1 LVDHGG
7 VETMDRLNRS
17 EKIFKVFS
25 YTLIIIFALITL
37 YPVLYAFSVS
47 ISGKVAYE
55 SGQIVLLPKDVTF
68 QAYDMVLHNKGFWIA
83 YTNTLF
89 YTVLGTAWSM
99 AISITGAYVLQKSKL
114 IFRRQW
120 NFLLVFTMW
129 FSAGMIPLYLNYK
142 DMHVDNRW
150 GMIIA
155 FGVQAYNIILLRNYF
170 SSIPKEIEE
179 AAIVDGANEFQMLL
193 KVYIPMSTASIAT
206 VTLFYA
212 ISRWNGYY
220 WSKML
225 LANPYEQPLQVY
237 LRQLIENFQKL
248 YDESPVVLAYSADS
262 LAYAIIICSIVP
274 VLVIYPYIQKYFVK
288 GVNVGGVKG

>member
-1 LVDHGG
+1 M
-7 VETMDRLNRS
+7 ERLDRS
-17 EKIFKVFS
+17 EKIFKVCS
-25 YTLIIIFALITL
+25 YMLVIIFALLAL

-99 AISITGAYVLQKSKL
+99 ALSLTGAYALQKTKL
-114 IFRRQW
+114 LFRRQW

-142 DMHVDNRW
+142 NLHVDNRW
-150 GMIIA
+150 GMVIA

-179 AAIVDGANEFQMLL
+179 AAIVDGANEFQLFG

-220 WSKML
+220 WSRML
-225 LANPYEQPLQVY
+225 IADPYEQPLQVY
-237 LRQLIENFQKL
+237 LRQLIENYQKL
-248 YDESPVVLAYSADS
+248 YDESPVNLTYSADS

-274 VLVIYPYIQKYFVK
+274 VLVIYPYIQKYFAK
-288 GVNVGGVKG
+288 GVNMGGVKG

>member
-1 LVDHGG
+1 MV
-7 VETMDRLNRS
+7 
-17 EKIFKVFS
+17 
-25 YTLIIIFALITL
+25 IIFALLTL

-55 SGQIVLLPKDVTF
+55 SGQIVLLPKEVTF

-99 AISITGAYVLQKSKL
+99 AISITGAYALQKTKL
-114 IFRRQW
+114 MFRRQW

-142 DMHVDNRW
+142 TMHVDNRW
-150 GMIIA
+150 GMIVA
-155 FGVQAYNIILLRNYF
+155 FGIQAYNIILLRNYF

-179 AAIVDGANEFQMLL
+179 AAIVDGANEFQMLG

-237 LRQLIENFQKL
+237 LRQLIENYQKL
-248 YDESPVVLAYSADS
+248 YDESPVNLTYSADS
-262 LAYAIIICSIVP
+262 LAYAIIICSIIP
-274 VLVIYPYIQKYFVK
+274 VLVIYPYIQKYFAK

>member
-1 LVDHGG
+1 M
-7 VETMDRLNRS
+7 ERLDRS
-17 EKIFKVFS
+17 EKIFKVCS
-25 YTLIIIFALITL
+25 YTLVIVFALLAL

-99 AISITGAYVLQKSKL
+99 AISLTGAYALQKTKL
-114 IFRRQW
+114 LFRRQW

-142 DMHVDNRW
+142 SMGVDNRW
-150 GMIIA
+150 GMVIA
-155 FGVQAYNIILLRNYF
+155 FGIQAYNIILLRNYF

-179 AAIVDGANEFQMLL
+179 AAIVDGANEFQLFG

-220 WSKML
+220 WSRML
-225 LANPYEQPLQVY
+225 LSDPYEQPLQVY
-237 LRQLIENFQKL
+237 LRQLIENYQKL
-248 YDESPVVLAYSADS
+248 YDESPVNLSYSADS

-274 VLVIYPYIQKYFVK
+274 VLVIYPYIQKYFAK

>member
-1 LVDHGG
+1 M
-7 VETMDRLNRS
+7 ERLDRS
-17 EKIFKVFS
+17 EKIFKVFA
-25 YTLIIIFALITL
+25 YTMVIIFALMAL
-37 YPVLYAFSVS
+37 YPIIYAFSVS

-55 SGQIVLLPKDVTF
+55 SGEIVLLPKDVTF
-68 QAYDMVLHNKGFWIA
+68 QAYDMVLHNKGFWIS

-99 AISITGAYVLQKSKL
+99 AISLTGAYALQKSKL
-114 IFRRQW
+114 LFRRQW

-129 FSAGMIPLYLNYK
+129 FSAGMIPLFLNYK
-142 DMHVDNRW
+142 NMGVDNRW
-150 GMIIA
+150 GLVVA

-179 AAIVDGANEFQMLL
+179 AAIVDGANEFQLFG

-220 WSKML
+220 WARML
-225 LANPYEQPLQVY
+225 LADPYEQPLQVY
-237 LRQLIENFQKL
+237 LRQLIENYQKL
-248 YDESPVVLAYSADS
+248 YDESPVNLPYAADS
-262 LAYAIIICSIVP
+262 LAYAIIICSIIP
-274 VLVIYPYIQKYFVK
+274 VLVVYPYIQKYFAK
-288 GVNVGGVKG
+288 GVNMGGVKG

>member
-1 LVDHGG
+1 M
-7 VETMDRLNRS
+7 ERLDKS

-25 YTLIIIFALITL
+25 YTMVIIFALLAL

-99 AISITGAYVLQKSKL
+99 GISLTGAYALQKSKL
-114 IFRRQW
+114 VFRRQW

-142 DMHVDNRW
+142 NMGVDNRW
-150 GMIIA
+150 GMIVA

-179 AAIVDGANEFQMLL
+179 AAIVDGANEFQLFG
-193 KVYIPMSTASIAT
+193 KIYIPMSTASIAT

-212 ISRWNGYY
+212 ISRWNAYY
-220 WSKML
+220 WSRML
-225 LANPYEQPLQVY
+225 LADPYEQPLQVY
-237 LRQLIENFQKL
+237 LRQLIENYQKL
-248 YDESPVVLAYSADS
+248 YDESPVNLSYSADS

-274 VLVIYPYIQKYFVK
+274 VLVIYPYIQKYFAK
-288 GVNVGGVKG
+288 GVNMGGVKG

>member
-1 LVDHGG
+1 M
-7 VETMDRLNRS
+7 ERLDKS

-25 YTLIIIFALITL
+25 YMMVIIFALLTL

-99 AISITGAYVLQKSKL
+99 AISLTGAYALQKTKL
-114 IFRRQW
+114 IFKRQW

-142 DMHVDNRW
+142 TMGVDNRW
-150 GMIIA
+150 GMVVA

-179 AAIVDGANEFQMLL
+179 AAIVDGANEFQLFG

-220 WSKML
+220 WSRML
-225 LANPYEQPLQVY
+225 LSDPYEQPLQVY
-237 LRQLIENFQKL
+237 LRQLIENYQKL
-248 YDESPVVLAYSADS
+248 YDESPVNLTYSADS
-262 LAYAIIICSIVP
+262 LAYAIIICSIIP
-274 VLVIYPYIQKYFVK
+274 VLVIYPYIQKYFTK
-288 GVNVGGVKG
+288 GVNMGGVKG

>member
-1 LVDHGG
+1 M
-7 VETMDRLNRS
+7 ERLDQS

-25 YTLIIIFALITL
+25 YTMVIIFALLAL

-99 AISITGAYVLQKSKL
+99 GISLTGAYALQKSKL
-114 IFRRQW
+114 VFRRQW

-142 DMHVDNRW
+142 NMGVDNRW
-150 GMIIA
+150 GMVVA

-179 AAIVDGANEFQMLL
+179 AAIVDGANEFQLFG
-193 KVYIPMSTASIAT
+193 KIYIPMSTASIAT

-212 ISRWNGYY
+212 ISRWNAYY
-220 WSKML
+220 WSRML
-225 LANPYEQPLQVY
+225 LADPYEQPLQVY
-237 LRQLIENFQKL
+237 LRQLIENYQKL
-248 YDESPVVLAYSADS
+248 YDESPVNLSYSADS

-274 VLVIYPYIQKYFVK
+274 VLVIYPYIQKYFAK
-288 GVNVGGVKG
+288 GVNMGGVKG

>member
-1 LVDHGG
+1 M
-7 VETMDRLNRS
+7 ERLDRS
-17 EKIFKVFS
+17 EKIFKVFA
-25 YTLIIIFALITL
+25 YTMVIIFALMAL
-37 YPVLYAFSVS
+37 YPIIYAFSVS

-55 SGQIVLLPKDVTF
+55 SGEIVLLPKDVTF
-68 QAYDMVLHNKGFWIA
+68 QAYDMVLHNKGFWIS

-99 AISITGAYVLQKSKL
+99 AISLTGAYALQKSKL
-114 IFRRQW
+114 LFRRQW

-129 FSAGMIPLYLNYK
+129 FSAGMIPLFLNYK
-142 DMHVDNRW
+142 NMGVDNRW
-150 GMIIA
+150 GLVIA

-179 AAIVDGANEFQMLL
+179 AAIVDGANEFQLFG

-220 WSKML
+220 WARML
-225 LANPYEQPLQVY
+225 LADPYEQPLQVY
-237 LRQLIENFQKL
+237 LRQLIENYQKL
-248 YDESPVVLAYSADS
+248 YDESPVNLPYAADS
-262 LAYAIIICSIVP
+262 LAYAIIICSIIP
-274 VLVIYPYIQKYFVK
+274 VLVVYPYIQKYFAK
-288 GVNVGGVKG
+288 GVNMGGVKG

>member
-1 LVDHGG
+1 M
-7 VETMDRLNRS
+7 ERLDKS

-25 YTLIIIFALITL
+25 YTMVIIFALLAL

-99 AISITGAYVLQKSKL
+99 GISLTGAYALQKSKL
-114 IFRRQW
+114 VFRRQW

-142 DMHVDNRW
+142 NMGVDNRW
-150 GMIIA
+150 GMIVA

-179 AAIVDGANEFQMLL
+179 AAIVDGANEFQLFG
-193 KVYIPMSTASIAT
+193 KIYIPMSTASIAT

-212 ISRWNGYY
+212 ISRWNAYY
-220 WSKML
+220 WSRML
-225 LANPYEQPLQVY
+225 LADPYEQPLQVY
-237 LRQLIENFQKL
+237 LRQLIENYQKL
-248 YDESPVVLAYSADS
+248 YDESPVNLTYSADS

-274 VLVIYPYIQKYFVK
+274 VLVIYPYIQKYFAK
-288 GVNVGGVKG
+288 GVNMGGVKG

>member
-1 LVDHGG
+1 MM
-7 VETMDRLNRS
+7 ERLNRS

-25 YTLIIIFALITL
+25 YTMIIIFALLAL

-55 SGQIVLLPKDVTF
+55 SGQIVLMPKEVTF

-99 AISITGAYVLQKSKL
+99 AISITGAYALQKTKL
-114 IFRRQW
+114 MFRRQW

-142 DMHVDNRW
+142 TMHVDNRW

-179 AAIVDGANEFQMLL
+179 AAIMDGTNEFQMLG

-220 WSKML
+220 WSRML

-237 LRQLIENFQKL
+237 LRQLIENYQKL
-248 YDESPVVLAYSADS
+248 YDESPVNLAYSADS
-262 LAYAIIICSIVP
+262 LAYAIIICSIIP
-274 VLVIYPYIQKYFVK
+274 VLVIYPYIQKYFAK
-288 GVNVGGVKG
+288 GVNMGGVKG